1 MNIQE
6 QTKTLQSLFWD
17 VAFDSIDW
25 QKHARF
31 VIARVVSRGNLQN
44 LETLKAI
51 YGKKKIKQEVVCVRS
66 LDRSLT
72 TQLEDEKVEW
82 KRSIKSSSSSAGN

>member
-1 MNIQE
+1 MNLQG

-31 VIARVVSRGNLQN
+31 VITRVVSRGNLKHW
-44 LETLKAI
+44 ETVKEL
-51 YGKKKIKQEVVCVRS
+51 YGQKKIKQEVVHIRS
-66 LDRSLT
+66 LDPKTLAFLSVYFGI
-72 TQLEDEKVEW
+72 EKTSF
-82 KRSIKSSSSSAGN
+82 RCCN